1 MKRTLV
7 LATIALS
14 LYSMGPAMADSMLG
28 DRQVHVSRH
37 DGPVESRIRKTDGPR
52 RPSHST
58 APEVPRRY
66 QPITHG
72 FDLQPT
78 QSELPTPDVSAG
90 DAKVVDELYR
100 KLMQEERARYPDL
113 FRRPASQPAAASP
126 TSPKDSR

>member
-1 MKRTLV
+1 MKGTLV
-7 LATIALS
+7 LAIIALS
-14 LYSMGPAMADSMLG
+14 LYSMPPAIAESTLG
-28 DRQVHVSRH
+28 DPQAHVSRH
-37 DGPVESRIRKTDGPR
+37 DRPVESRIQKTDGPR
-52 RPSHST
+52 RPSHSP

-78 QSELPTPDVSAG
+78 ESELAEPDVSAA

-100 KLMQEERARYPDL
+100 ELMQEERARYPDL